1 MLETKMIKRLAR
13 KLGYEIRRIEL
24 VDNQQIE
31 FTEDRYELNFKEVT
45 IDESKYFVPTY
56 AMHRPAVRNIC
67 DGKLFEPKTHK
78 LIETLCSKNAGSI
91 VHAGTFFGDMLP
103 NFSKFVNGSVYAFE
117 PVLENFI
124 LAKLS
129 VDINEL
135 SNVILLNSALSANIS
150 NLRINT
156 FERGDLHAGGASSIS
171 EHGQICASFKID
183 SLGASDI
190 ILIQLDVE
198 GHELEALSGATET
211 IARCRP
217 VIAIEDNYNR
227 CEGFLTTHNY
237 SMARKIPGLEI
248 WVPKEDPITIEL
260 VRSL

>member
-1 MLETKMIKRLAR
+1 MVWARIIKRLFR
-13 KLGYEIRRIEL
+13 QLGYEIRRIEY
-24 VDNQQIE
+24 VDNAHIE
-31 FTEDRYELNFKEVT
+31 FTQDKYELNFREVT
-45 IDESKYFVPTY
+45 IDDSKYFVPTY
-56 AMHRPAVRNIC
+56 AMHRPEVKSIC
-67 DGKLFEPKTHK
+67 EGKLFEPNTHK
-78 LIETLCSKNAGSI
+78 LIETLCLQKAGSI
-91 VHAGTFFGDMLP
+91 VHAGAFFGDMLP

-156 FERGDLHAGGASSIS
+156 FEKGDLHAGGASSIS

-183 SLGASDI
+183 SLKALDI

-198 GHELEALSGATET
+198 GHELEALSGAKET

-217 VIAIEDNYNR
+217 VIAIEDNNN
-227 CEGFLTTHNY
+227 CCKGFLTTYNY
-237 SMARKIPGLEI
+237 SMVRKIPGLEI
-248 WVPKEDPITIEL
+248 WAPEEDTNIIE
-260 VRSL
+260 VIKSF